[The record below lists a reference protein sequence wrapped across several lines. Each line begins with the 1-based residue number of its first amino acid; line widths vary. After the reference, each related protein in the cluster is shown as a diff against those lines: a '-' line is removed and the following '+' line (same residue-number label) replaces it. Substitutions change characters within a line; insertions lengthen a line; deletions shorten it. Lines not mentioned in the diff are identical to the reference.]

1 MYTSIPCRPFWALT
15 FILYSLT
22 AVSCSSRT
30 SHKATSVET
39 KLLAPIPF
47 DSQTPQPQRRWEYAY
62 NQGVKLSNEGKP
74 TEASYYFSNALG
86 ASPGNVTIIEAYC
99 KTMLMLSKSERES
112 EGIAYD
118 PSILQLLEGFLHS
131 QVPLVKFDDVETIL
145 SILADI
151 REKMIASQSSVPEK
165 RDEYE
170 TLLASITDDKYVLPE
185 SGTELAAALETLTD
199 LKEYM
204 AVQRQEDAAEGLS
217 KKIDEMTARAQSAL
231 DFLTLS
237 ALLTSQKE
245 LVREACTISATIAEY
260 KLQECEQTLRQMVA
274 LHATTHSAQVKREL
288 DFLKDLSRA
297 VAEAKG
303 AENWKTTLS
312 QLDSIK
318 AERVTIKLSAS
329 NGLGVCQQKLDNL
342 QQEAS
347 LLQNATP
354 GLIGGSLETAVA
366 RMNALKEEAL
376 ELNNEQSRAYNAW
389 AMDQIE
395 VCLTKGREGV
405 GWFTNGTEGR
415 REISRA
421 LINEMGPID
430 RRYLTTEVSRCFDEV
445 LGKYLAPNQLNPVK
459 SGNDLKEEGTILF
472 TLNRMHE
479 AKKKQVWNF

>member
-1 MYTSIPCRPFWALT
+1 MYTSIHSRPFWILS

-47 DSQTPQPQRRWEYAY
+47 DSRTPQPQRRWEDAY
-62 NQGVKLSNEGKP
+62 NQGVELSNEGKP
-74 TEASYYFSNALG
+74 TEASYCFSNALG

-99 KTMLMLSKSERES
+99 KTMLMLSKSEHAS

-118 PSILQLLEGFLHS
+118 LSILQLLEGFLQS
-131 QVPLVKFDDVETIL
+131 QVPLVKFDDVGTIL
-145 SILADI
+145 SILEDI
-151 REKMIASQSSVPEK
+151 REKMSASQSPVPEK

-170 TLLASITDDKYVLPE
+170 TLLASLTDDKYALPK
-185 SGTELAAALETLTD
+185 SGPELAAALETLTD
-199 LKEYM
+199 LKEYV
-204 AVQRQEDAAEGLS
+204 AAQRREDGAAGLS
-217 KKIDEMTARAQSAL
+217 IKIDEMTGRAQSAL
-231 DFLTLS
+231 DVLTLS
-237 ALLTSQKE
+237 GLLTSQKE
-245 LVREACTISATIAEY
+245 LVGEACKISATIAEY

-274 LHATTHSAQVKREL
+274 LHATSHSAQVKQEL
-288 DFLKDLSRA
+288 DFLKDLARA

-303 AENWKTTLS
+303 VENWKATLT

-318 AERVTIKLSAS
+318 AERVRIKSSATNS
-329 NGLGVCQQKLDNL
+329 LGVCQQKIDNL

-347 LLQNATP
+347 LLQNAMP

-389 AMDQIE
+389 AMYKIE
-395 VCLTKGREGV
+395 ACLTKGREGV
-405 GWFTNGTEGR
+405 GWFANGTEGR

-445 LGKYLAPNQLNPVK
+445 LGKYLAPSQLNPVK
-459 SGNDLKEEGTILF
+459 SGDDLKEEGTILF

-479 AKKKQVWNF
+479 TKKQQLSKF